1 MSEEKKV
8 NVTLVNPQIS
18 MIVCVMLFVL
28 FYNFDGY
35 DIDLY
40 DAILAGLTF

>member
-1 MSEEKKV
+1 MSEKREITV
-8 NVTLVNPQIS
+8 VNPQIS
-18 MIVCVMLFVL
+18 MIVLIGLFVL

-40 DAILAGLTF
+40 DALIAALTF

>member
-1 MSEEKKV
+1 MSEKRE
-8 NVTLVNPQIS
+8 VTIQNPQIS
-18 MIVCVMLFVL
+18 MIVLIALFVL

-40 DAILAGLTF
+40 DAILSSLTF